1 MLRTSLLLSVLSA
14 MLGVES
20 SSKSMERTT
29 QNRTQESSLVTT
41 TELTDEQRQ
50 IEAEARQNVGHSLV
64 DE

>member
-29 QNRTQESSLVTT
+29 QNKTQESSLIIT
-41 TELTDEQRQ
+41 TELTDEQQ

>member
-29 QNRTQESSLVTT
+29 QNRTQESSLVIT